1 MQLIPKAS
9 LRIAAASAAAL
20 IASVALLAEAIAS
33 GCISWPKV
41 MTAPAAATAADARR
55 VVVEPFQ
62 NFFKQPDQEWMVLGL
77 RDYVADLLRSS
88 RGLNVAIA
96 SSAGGAA
103 ALAPEFTISGIAQ
116 ISEGRARIFVRL
128 FDAGGKL
135 LSQQEA
141 AAPFPNN
148 AEFFTRTAAAV
159 KALMGQMK
167 AAPDDARFAAI
178 RDATASTDAYASFAK
193 GRQILQ
199 TWNPEKAE
207 LARALFLETKRLDYR
222 SPLGYEGMIALDAF
236 MGLVLKQQGRTYTS
250 QFQRAEAEYLAMKRS
265 AALVTKVFD
274 APAPLKGKETPTKI
288 DNRFLAGNMAFTEG
302 IQLEEIG
309 NYEASRAAL
318 QRAVAL
324 VPEDA
329 KAWYAL
335 SRVEAKLNNQQGMQ
349 DALQKAYAIDSCVE
363 S

>member
-1 MQLIPKAS
+1 MRMIPKTS

-20 IASVALLAEAIAS
+20 IASVALLAEAAAS

-41 MTAPAAATAADARR
+41 MTEPAVAVPAEAKR
-55 VVVEPFQ
+55 VAVEPFQ
-62 NFFKQPDQEWMVLGL
+62 NFFKQPDQEWMALGL

-88 RGLNVAIA
+88 KGLSVVTTAGA
-96 SSAGGAA
+96 GSAT
-103 ALAPEFTISGIAQ
+103 ALAPEFIVSGIAQ
-116 ISEGRARIFVRL
+116 VAEGRARIFVRL
-128 FDAGGKL
+128 LDGSGKL
-135 LSQQEA
+135 LMQQESD
-141 AAPFPNN
+141 APFPNN

-159 KALMGQMK
+159 KALMAQMK
-167 AAPDDARFAAI
+167 VAPDDARFAAI
-178 RDATASTDAYASFAK
+178 RNATASTDAYASFSK
-193 GRQILQ
+193 GRQVLQ
-199 TWNPEKAE
+199 GWNPEKSE
-207 LARALFLETKRLDYR
+207 LARTFFLETKRLDYR

-236 MGLVLKQQGRTYTS
+236 MGLVLKQQGRPYTS
-250 QFQRAEAEYLAMKRS
+250 QFQRAEAEYLTMKRS
-265 AALVTKVFD
+265 AALTTKIFD
-274 APAPLKGKETPTKI
+274 APAPIKGQETPVKI

-302 IQLEEIG
+302 KQLEEIG
-309 NYEASRAAL
+309 NNEASRAAL

-363 S
+363 R

>member
-1 MQLIPKAS
+1 MRMIPIAS
-9 LRIAAASAAAL
+9 LPVIAATAAAL
-20 IASVALLAEAIAS
+20 IASAALPADAMAS

-41 MTAPAAATAADARR
+41 MTNPAAQAPAEAKR
-55 VVVEPFQ
+55 VAVEPFQ
-62 NFFKQPDQEWMVLGL
+62 NFFKNPDQEWMVLGL

-88 RGLNVAIA
+88 KGLSVVTAA
-96 SSAGGAA
+96 SAGGGAS
-103 ALAPEFTISGIAQ
+103 LAPEFVVSGIAQ
-116 ISEGRARIFVRL
+116 IAEGRARIFVRL
-128 FDAGGKL
+128 SDAGGKL

-159 KALMGQMK
+159 RALMEQMK
-167 AAPDDARFAAI
+167 VSPDDARFAAI
-178 RDATASTDAYASFAK
+178 RNATASTDAYASFAK

-199 TWNPEKAE
+199 AWNPEKAE

-236 MGLVLKQQGRTYTS
+236 MGLVLKQRGQLYTS

-274 APAPLKGKETPTKI
+274 APAPLKGKEMPVKI
-288 DNRFLAGNMAFTEG
+288 DNRFIAGNMAFTEG
-302 IQLEEIG
+302 RQLEEIG
-309 NYEASRAAL
+309 NNEASRAAL

-329 KAWYAL
+329 QAWYAL

-349 DALQKAYAIDSCVE
+349 EALQKAYAIDSCVE
-363 S
+363 R